1 MNLRTGRIADGF
13 ALVAFGLVFAAG
25 LAVIAVDPAA
35 ATTDRV
41 EIHIRYSHYE
51 PSTIVVPYGRPITF
65 VLINDDPIE
74 HEWLIGD
81 EQMHARHRTGTEAH
95 HGDRPTE
102 VSIPALAT
110 VETTITFDEVSWR
123 YICHLPGHEQYGMV
137 GLLTAR

>member
-1 MNLRTGRIADGF
+1 MTVASGRIADAI
-13 ALVAFGLVFAAG
+13 ALVAFGLVFVAG

-51 PSTIVVPYGRPITF
+51 PRTINVAHGRPITF
-65 VLINDDPIE
+65 VLINDDPIA

-81 EQMHARHRTGTEAH
+81 EAMHVKHRTGTEAH
-95 HGDRPTE
+95 HDTRPTE

-110 VETTITFDEVSWR
+110 VETTVTFDDVNWR

-137 GLLTAR
+137 GLLTAE

>member
-1 MNLRTGRIADGF
+1 MNRGRLADGV
-13 ALVAFGLVFAAG
+13 ALGAFGLIFVAG

-35 ATTDRV
+35 ARTDRV

-51 PSTIVVPYGRPITF
+51 PSALVVPHGRPITF

-81 EQMHARHRTGTEAH
+81 EAMHERHRTGTEAH
-95 HGDRPTE
+95 HGSRPTE
-102 VSIPALAT
+102 VSIPALST
-110 VETTITFDEVSWR
+110 VETTVTFDDPVSWQ

>member
-1 MNLRTGRIADGF
+1 MNRGRIADGL
-13 ALVAFGLVFAAG
+13 ALAAFGLAFAAG

-35 ATTDRV
+35 ATNDRV

-51 PSTIVVPYGRPITF
+51 PSTLVVPHGRPVTF
-65 VLINDDPIE
+65 VLINEDPIE

-81 EQMHARHRTGTEAH
+81 EAMHQKHRTGTEAH
-95 HGDRPTE
+95 HGARPTE
-102 VSIPALAT
+102 VSIPALST
-110 VETTITFDEVSWR
+110 VETTLTFDEVSWR